1 MNKKQLLIILLVV
14 ISFLLII
21 TKKYENYTNYT
32 NYTKTFTKN
41 INKAAIK
48 KKPTLDG
55 LDSYLL
61 ETACLK
67 ALDQN
72 FICTCKKKRVH
83 FPKIVNTT
91 ETGNNLQIKM
101 THLGKTLSHLKS
113 KEIKELKRNDLQLE
127 EQIKCILSNLKR
139 AKVYHGDVL
148 AKNLTINT
156 NGDLG
161 LIDFNIAYID
171 KFKPKTST
179 SKPGGSHPLIL
190 SNQENRPEEFY
201 NVLNEIN
208 LLN

>member
-1 MNKKQLLIILLVV
+1 MNKKQLLIILLV
-14 ISFLLII
+14 ILFLLII
-21 TKKYENYTNYT
+21 IKKYENYT

-41 INKAAIK
+41 INKAAKNNIN
-48 KKPTLDG
+48 LDG
-55 LDSYLL
+55 FDSYLL

-83 FPKIVNTT
+83 FPKIVNTK
-91 ETGNNLQIKM
+91 ESGNNLQIKM

-113 KEIKELKRNDLQLE
+113 KEINELKTNDLQLE
-127 EQIKCILSNLKR
+127 EQSKCILSNLKR

-179 SKPGGSHPLIL
+179 SKPGGRHPLIL

-201 NVLNEIN
+201 NVLNKIN

>member
-1 MNKKQLLIILLVV
+1 MNKTQLLIILLV

-21 TKKYENYTNYT
+21 IKKYENYT

-41 INKAAIK
+41 INKAVINK
-48 KKPTLDG
+48 YTNLDG

-72 FICTCKKKRVH
+72 FICTCKKNRAH

-161 LIDFNIAYID
+161 LIDFNIAYVD
-171 KFKPKTST
+171 KFKTKTST
-179 SKPGGSHPLIL
+179 SKPDGRHPLII

-201 NVLNEIN
+201 NVLNKIN

>member
-1 MNKKQLLIILLVV
+1 MNKTQLLFILLV

-21 TKKYENYTNYT
+21 IKKYENYT

-41 INKAAIK
+41 INKAAINK
-48 KKPTLDG
+48 NTNLDD

-83 FPKIVNTT
+83 FPKIVNTK
-91 ETGNNLQIKM
+91 ESGNNLQIKM

-148 AKNLTINT
+148 AKNMTINT
-156 NGDLG
+156 NGDIG
-161 LIDFNIAYID
+161 LIDFNIAYVD
-171 KFKPKTST
+171 KFKTKTST
-179 SKPGGSHPLIL
+179 SKPDGRHPLII

-201 NVLNEIN
+201 NVLNKIN

>member
-1 MNKKQLLIILLVV
+1 MNKKQLLIILLV

-21 TKKYENYTNYT
+21 IKKYEENYT
-32 NYTKTFTKN
+32 NYTKTYTKN
-41 INKAAIK
+41 INKAGIK
-48 KKPTLDG
+48 RNTNLKG

-61 ETACLK
+61 EIACLN
-67 ALDQN
+67 ALKQN
-72 FICTCKKKRVH
+72 FICTCKKNRAH
-83 FPKIVNTT
+83 FPKIVNTR

-127 EQIKCILSNLKR
+127 EQINCILSNLKR

-161 LIDFNIAYID
+161 LIDFNIAYVD
-171 KFKPKTST
+171 KFKTKTNNR
-179 SKPGGSHPLIL
+179 KPSGRHPLII
-190 SNQENRPEEFY
+190 SNKENRPEEFY
-201 NVLNEIN
+201 NILNKIN
-208 LLN
+208 LLD

>member
-1 MNKKQLLIILLVV
+1 MNKTQLLIILLV
-14 ISFLLII
+14 ILFLLII
-21 TKKYENYTNYT
+21 IKKYENYTNYT

-41 INKAAIK
+41 INKAVINNYSN
-48 KKPTLDG
+48 LDG

-101 THLGKTLSHLKS
+101 THLGKALSELKS
-113 KEIKELKRNDLQLE
+113 KEINELKSNDLQLE

-148 AKNLTINT
+148 AKNMTINT
-156 NGDLG
+156 NGDIG
-161 LIDFNIAYID
+161 LIDFDTAYVD

-179 SKPGGSHPLIL
+179 SKPGARNPLIL

-201 NVLNEIN
+201 NVLNKIN
-208 LLN
+208 LLD

>member
-1 MNKKQLLIILLVV
+1 MNKTQLLIILLVV
-14 ISFLLII
+14 ILFLLII
-21 TKKYENYTNYT
+21 IKKYENYT

-41 INKAAIK
+41 INKAAKNNIN
-48 KKPTLDG
+48 LDG
-55 LDSYLL
+55 FDSYLL

-113 KEIKELKRNDLQLE
+113 KEINELKTNDLQLE
-127 EQIKCILSNLKR
+127 EQSKCILSNLKR

-179 SKPGGSHPLIL
+179 SKPGGRHPLIL

-201 NVLNEIN
+201 NVLNKIN